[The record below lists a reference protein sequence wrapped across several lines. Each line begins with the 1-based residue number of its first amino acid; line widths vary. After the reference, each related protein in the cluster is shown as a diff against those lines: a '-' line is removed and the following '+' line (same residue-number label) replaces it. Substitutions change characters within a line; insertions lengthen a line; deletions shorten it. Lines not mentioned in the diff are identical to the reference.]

1 MKRTR
6 LALSQRAWRVAV
18 VLFLA
23 IGTCTTGLF
32 AQKTVKGVVKD
43 VKTNEP
49 ILGATLMLK
58 GSSIGTVSEG
68 DGSFE
73 IRVADPNVP
82 LVVSFVGY
90 ESQEVVVAEQ
100 SNLTVMLQE
109 SAAQLSEVVVTALG
123 ITKEKARVGYAVQD
137 VKGSDMIKAREPNPV
152 NSLTGRVAGLTV
164 GSSAELLGAPS
175 VLLRGDKPLYVV
187 DGVPIQSDTWNI
199 NPDDIETVTVLK
211 GPNASALYGSRGQ
224 YGAIQITTKRGTK
237 DKRGFTVELNNTTM
251 MEATFLTIP
260 KVQNEYGPGDHGRYA
275 FVDGKGG
282 GLYDADYDIWGPK
295 FEGQLI
301 PQYDGEYT
309 PDQEHTITLANGA
322 THTGNIKPTPWT
334 ARGKDNL
341 QKFLRPGILQSTN
354 LALSAANE
362 NYDIRISGTYTHQQG
377 IVPNTQLNTGNF
389 NTAVGYNISKKLRF
403 ESGINYNRQFTDN
416 IPDVAYGPNS
426 MIYNVIIWGGADWSM
441 DDMKDYWQPGKEGLQ
456 QIYADY
462 TRYNNP
468 WFSAY
473 EWLRGHQKTDVYGHA
488 SLTYSFNDALKLLGR
503 TQVTSYDIFRSEKF
517 PYSATVYG
525 REQAKGDY
533 REDRRSLF
541 ENNTDLLLSY
551 NKDLSPSFDIS
562 ASLGGN
568 IRSFQYNSSFAT
580 TDYLNVPG
588 WYNLNNSLFT
598 RQVFNYNSDMRVLSA
613 YSFIDLTY
621 NRYLTLSLTGR
632 MDKHSTL
639 PSSNNSYFYPSASL
653 SAQISEMVDLP
664 DFFTFL
670 KLRGS
675 YAKVGS
681 GLTRSTI
688 PAAYLVAGR
697 DVIDYGND
705 YYTPYDGPNY
715 INSSGY
721 GISFP
726 YNNQPSAYS
735 PTTIVNPNLK
745 PSFSTAYEFGVDM
758 KFVQNRLGLDV
769 TYFNATD
776 GPNVF
781 NLPLSD
787 ATGYGAAV
795 ENGIK
800 TRKKG
805 LEVVGMIR
813 PVKTPDFNWQVDVNW
828 STWKETLDEIYPGV
842 EKLGQFLE
850 VGDRI
855 DSYYANAFVRD
866 PNGNLIVDGSGRPFR
881 NPVAQFLG
889 YTNPDWT
896 WGVRNTIS
904 YKNFGFGFQ
913 FDGWVG
919 GNMVNYIQRQT
930 FRGGRHEE
938 TVLNNITDANGQG
951 MGDARYQD
959 YLGKESWVADG
970 MVISNGVS
978 PEYDVDGNITNYD
991 ELQFEKNTQT
1001 TFLQDYISRYY
1012 AVEEANLMSRTFAKL
1027 REVTITYNFPAE
1039 KMKGKFFHGASI
1051 SLVGRNLLYFAE
1063 KKNVDVEQFTGTTS
1077 AGSVSGYSDLQSPT
1091 MRRFG
1096 VNLNFTF

>member
-6 LALSQRAWRVAV
+6 LSLSQRARRVAV
-18 VLFLA
+18 VLFLT
-23 IGTCTTGLF
+23 IGACTTGLF
-32 AQKTVKGVVKD
+32 AQKTVKGIVKD
-43 VKTNEP
+43 AKTNEP
-49 ILGATLMLK
+49 VAGATVMVK
-58 GSSIGTVSEG
+58 GTSTGTISEM

-73 IRVADPNVP
+73 LRVADPNAP
-82 LVVSFVGY
+82 LVISYIGY
-90 ESQEVVVAEQ
+90 DGQEVVIAEQ
-100 SNLTVMLQE
+100 NFVNILLAENSQ
-109 SAAQLSEVVVTALG
+109 QLSEVVVTALG

-137 VKGSDMIKAREPNPV
+137 VKGEDMVKAREPNPV

-164 GSSAELLGAPS
+164 GSSAELLGGPS

-199 NPDDIETVTVLK
+199 NPDDIETITVLK

-237 DKRGFTVELNNTTM
+237 DKRGFTVEFNNTTM
-251 MEATFLTIP
+251 IETGFLTIP
-260 KVQNEYGPGDHGRYA
+260 KVQNDYGPGDHGRYA
-275 FVDGKGG
+275 FADGKGG
-282 GLYDADYDIWGPK
+282 GLYDSDYDVWGPK

-301 PQYDGEYT
+301 PQYDSEYT
-309 PDQEHTITLANGA
+309 PDQTYTTTFPSG
-322 THTGNIKPTPWT
+322 TTFTGNYKPTPWT

-341 QKFLRPGILQSTN
+341 QRFLRPGLLQSTN
-354 LALSAANE
+354 VAVSASGD
-362 NYDIRISGTYTHQQG
+362 NYDLRFSGTYNYQQG
-377 IVPNTQLNTGNF
+377 IVPNTQLNSGNF
-389 NTAVGYNISKKLRF
+389 NMAMGYNFNKKLRF
-403 ESGINYNRQFTDN
+403 ESSINYNRQFTDN
-416 IPDVAYGPNS
+416 IPEVQYGPNS
-426 MIYNVIIWGGADWSM
+426 LIYNIIIWGGSDWDI

-456 QIYADY
+456 QKYAEY

-468 WFSAY
+468 YFMAN
-473 EWLRGHQKTDVYGHA
+473 EWLRGHQKTDVYGYGA
-488 SLTYSFNDALKLLGR
+488 LTYSFTDHLNLMAR
-503 TQVTSYDIFRSEKF
+503 TQVTTYDIFRSEKF
-517 PYSATVYG
+517 PYSGTVYG

-533 REDRRSLF
+533 REDRRNLF
-541 ENNTDLLLSY
+541 ENNTDLSLNFDKSI
-551 NKDLSPSFDIS
+551 SPRLDIT
-562 ASLGGN
+562 ASIAGN
-568 IRSFQYNSSFAT
+568 IRSFNYSSIYAS

-613 YSFIDLTY
+613 YSFVDLTY
-621 NRYLTLSLTGR
+621 NRAITLSLTGR
-632 MDKHSTL
+632 WDKHSTL
-639 PSSNNSYFYPSASL
+639 PTSNNSYFYPSASL
-653 SAQISEMVDLP
+653 SLQLSEMMKLP
-664 DFFTFL
+664 DFITFL

-675 YAKVGS
+675 YAYVGS

-697 DVIDYGND
+697 DILDYGSD

-721 GISFP
+721 NIAFP

-735 PTTIVNPNLK
+735 PTTIVNPNLE
-745 PSFSTAYEFGVDM
+745 PSFSTAYETGVDM
-758 KFVQNRLGLDV
+758 KFFNNRLGLDL

-781 NLPLSD
+781 NLPLSE

-805 LEVVGMIR
+805 WEVVGMLR

-842 EKLGQFLE
+842 DKLGQFLK

-855 DSYYANAFVRD
+855 DRYYASAFVRD
-866 PNGNLIVDGSGRPFR
+866 PNGNLIIDGSGRPFA
-881 NPVAQFLG
+881 NPVPQYLG
-889 YTNPDWT
+889 NTNPDWT
-896 WGVRNTIS
+896 WGIRNTFN

-913 FDGWVG
+913 LDGWVG
-919 GNMVNYIQRQT
+919 GKIVNYIQRQT
-930 FRGGRHEE
+930 FRGGRNAE
-938 TVLNNITDANGQG
+938 TALNNIKDANGQG

-959 YLGKESWVADG
+959 YLGNQTWVADG
-970 MVISNGVS
+970 VVISNGIA
-978 PEYDVDGNITNYD
+978 PQYDVDGNITNYA
-991 ELQFEKNTQT
+991 EMEFSKNTKA

-1012 AVEEANLMSRTFAKL
+1012 SFEEANLMSRTFAKL
-1027 REVTITYNFPAE
+1027 REVTITYNVPKE
-1039 KMKGKFFHGASI
+1039 KFKGNVIQGASI

-1063 KKNVDVEQFTGTTS
+1063 SKDVDVEQFTGTTS
-1077 AGSVSGYSDLQSPT
+1077 PGSVQGYSSLQSPT
-1091 MRRFG
+1091 LRRFG
-1096 VNLNFTF
+1096 VNLNLTF

>member
-6 LALSQRAWRVAV
+6 LALSQQAWRVAV
-18 VLFLA
+18 VFLLT

-32 AQKTVKGVVKD
+32 AQKTVKGTVKD
-43 VKTNEP
+43 AKTNEP
-49 ILGATLMLK
+49 VAGATLMLK
-58 GSSIGTVSEG
+58 GSSTGTISEM

-82 LVVSFVGY
+82 LLVSFIGY
-90 ESQEVVVAEQ
+90 ESQEVLIAEQ
-100 SNLTVMLQE
+100 NFVNILLTE
-109 SAAQLSEVVVTALG
+109 NAEQLSEVVVTALG

-137 VKGSDMIKAREPNPV
+137 VKGADLIKAREPNPI

-164 GSSAELLGAPS
+164 GASAELLGGPS

-187 DGVPIQSDTWNI
+187 DGVPIQSDSWNI
-199 NPDDIETVTVLK
+199 NPDDIERITVLK

-237 DKRGFTVELNNTTM
+237 DKRGFTVELNNSTM
-251 MEATFLTIP
+251 MEASFLTIP
-260 KVQNEYGPGDHGRYA
+260 KVQDEYGPGDHGRYA
-275 FVDGKGG
+275 FADGKGS
-282 GLYDADYDIWGPK
+282 GLYDSDYDVWGPK

-301 PQYDGEYT
+301 PQYDGEFT
-309 PDQEHTITLANGA
+309 PDQEYTTEFPSGA
-322 THTGNIKPTPWT
+322 TFTGNIKPTPWT
-334 ARGKDNL
+334 ARGKNNL
-341 QKFLRPGILQSTN
+341 QKFLRPGILQTTN
-354 LALSAANE
+354 LAVSAGNE
-362 NYDIRISGTYTHQQG
+362 DYDIRISGTYTHQQG
-377 IVPNTQLNTGNF
+377 IVPNTQLNSGNF
-389 NTAVGYNISKKLRF
+389 NTAIGYNFNKKLRF
-403 ESGINYNRQFTDN
+403 ESGLNYNRQFTDN

-441 DDMKDYWQPGKEGLQ
+441 DDMRDYWQPGKEGLQ

-503 TQVTSYDIFRSEKF
+503 TQISTYDIFRSEKF

-533 REDRRSLF
+533 REDRRNLF
-541 ENNTDLLLSY
+541 ENNTDVMLTFDKSVT
-551 NKDLSPSFDIS
+551 PSLDVT
-562 ASLGGN
+562 ASVGGN
-568 IRSFQYNSSFAT
+568 IRSFQYNSSFAS

-598 RQVFNYNSDMRVLSA
+598 RQVFNYGADMRVLSA
-613 YSFIDLTY
+613 YSFVDITY
-621 NRYLTLSLTGR
+621 NLYLTLSLTGR
-632 MDKHSTL
+632 TDKHSTL
-639 PSSNNSYFYPSASL
+639 PASNNSYFYPSASL
-653 SAQISEMVDLP
+653 SLQVSEMVQLP

-675 YAKVGS
+675 LAKVGS

-721 GISFP
+721 NINFP

-735 PTTIVNPNLK
+735 PTTIVNPNLE
-745 PSFSTAYEFGVDM
+745 PSFSTAFETGIDM
-758 KFVQNRLGLDV
+758 KFLNNRLALDL

-781 NLPLSD
+781 NLPLSES
-787 ATGYGAAV
+787 TGYGAAV
-795 ENGIK
+795 ENGIQ

-805 LEVVGMIR
+805 FEVVLGIR
-813 PVKTPDFNWQVDVNW
+813 PVKSPDFNWQVDFNW
-828 STWKETLDEIYPGV
+828 STWRETLDEIYPGV

-855 DSYYANAFVRD
+855 DSYYAGEFVKS
-866 PNGNLIVDGSGRPFR
+866 PNGENIIDGSGRPFR
-881 NPVAQFLG
+881 NPTPQFLG

-896 WGVRNTIS
+896 WGVRNTLS
-904 YKNFGFGFQ
+904 YKNLGFGFQ
-913 FDGWVG
+913 FDGAVG
-919 GNMVNYIQRQT
+919 GNIVNYIQRQT

-938 TVLNNITDANGQG
+938 TVLNNIKDANGQG

-959 YLGKESWVADG
+959 YLGNKTWLAEGV
-970 MVISNGVS
+970 VISNGVA
-978 PEYDVDGNITNYD
+978 PEYDVDGKITNYD
-991 ELQFEKNTQT
+991 EMEFAPNTNP

-1012 AVEEANLMSRTFAKL
+1012 SNEEANLMSRTFAKL

-1039 KMKGKFFHGASI
+1039 KFKGKRIQGASV

-1063 KKNVDVEQFTGTTS
+1063 EKNVDVEQFTGTTDPN
-1077 AGSVSGYSDLQSPT
+1077 AVQGYSGLQSPT
-1091 MRRFG
+1091 LRRFG

>member
-1 MKRTR
+1 M
-6 LALSQRAWRVAV
+6 
-18 VLFLA
+18 LFLA
-23 IGTCTTGLF
+23 IGACTTGLF
-32 AQKTVKGVVKD
+32 AQKTVKGIVKD
-43 VKTNEP
+43 ASNNEP
-49 ILGATLMLK
+49 VVGATIMVK
-58 GSSIGTVSEG
+58 GSSVGTVTEP

-73 IRVADPNVP
+73 IRLADPNVP
-82 LVVSFVGY
+82 LVFSFIGF
-90 ESQEVVVAEQ
+90 ETQEVVVAEQ
-100 SNLTVMLQE
+100 SFINVMMAAGAEQLTE
-109 SAAQLSEVVVTALG
+109 IVVGGLG
-123 ITKEKARVGYAVQD
+123 IAKEKARVGYAVQD
-137 VKGSDMIKAREPNPV
+137 VKGADMIKAREPNPI

-164 GSSAELLGAPS
+164 GSSAELLGGPS

-199 NPDDIETVTVLK
+199 NPDDIETITVLK
-211 GPNASALYGSRGQ
+211 GPNGSALYGSRGQ

-237 DKRGFTVELNNTTM
+237 DQRGFRVELNNSTM
-251 MEATFLTIP
+251 MEYGFLTIP
-260 KVQNEYGPGDHGRYA
+260 KVQDEYGPGDHGRYA
-275 FVDGKGG
+275 FADGKGG
-282 GLYDADYDIWGPK
+282 GLYDSDYDVWGPK

-309 PDQEHTITLANGA
+309 PDQTYTTEFPNGA
-322 THTGNIKPTPWT
+322 TFTGNIKPTPWT

-341 QKFLRPGILQSTN
+341 QEFLRPGLLQTTN
-354 LALSAANE
+354 LAVSAANE
-362 NYDIRISGTYTHQQG
+362 AFDIRVSGTYTYQQG
-377 IVPNTQLNTGNF
+377 IVPNTELNTGNF
-389 NTAVGYNISKKLRF
+389 NTTIGYNFNKKLRF
-403 ESGINYNRQFTDN
+403 ESALNYNRQFSEN
-416 IPDVAYGPNS
+416 FPDVQYGPNS

-441 DDMKDYWQPGKEGLQ
+441 DDMRDYWQPGKEGIQ

-473 EWLRGHQKTDVYGHA
+473 EWLRGHQKTDVYGFA
-488 SLTYSFNDALKLLGR
+488 SLTYSFSDALKLMGR
-503 TQVTSYDIFRSEKF
+503 TQVTTYDLFRSEKL
-517 PYSATVYG
+517 PYSATTYG

-533 REDRRSLF
+533 REDRRNLF
-541 ENNTDLLLSY
+541 ENNTDLMLTFD
-551 NKDLSPSFDIS
+551 KDVAPKFNI
-562 ASLGGN
+562 AGSLGGI
-568 IRSFQYNSSFAT
+568 IRTFSYNSNFAS

-598 RQVFNYNSDMRVLSA
+598 RQVFNYGADMRVLSA
-613 YSFIDLTY
+613 FSYVDLTY
-621 NRYLTLSLTGR
+621 DRAITLSLTGR
-632 MDKHSTL
+632 WDKHSTL
-639 PSSNNSYFYPSASL
+639 PASKNSYFYPSASL
-653 SAQISEMVDLP
+653 SVQLSELMEMP
-664 DFFTFL
+664 DFISFL
-670 KLRGS
+670 KVRGS
-675 YAKVGS
+675 YAYVGS

-697 DVIDYGND
+697 DIIDYGND

-715 INSSGY
+715 INTIGY

-735 PTTIVNPNLK
+735 PTTIVNPNLE
-745 PSFSTAYEFGVDM
+745 PSFSTAYETGVDM
-758 KFVQNRLGLDV
+758 KFFNNRLGLDL

-805 LEVVGMIR
+805 FEVVGMIR
-813 PVKTPDFNWQVDVNW
+813 PVKKPDFNWQVDVNW
-828 STWKETLDEIYPGV
+828 STWRETLDEIYPGV
-842 EKLGQFLE
+842 DKLGQFLK

-855 DSYYANAFVRD
+855 DSYYARAFVRD
-866 PNGNLIVDGSGRPFR
+866 PNGNLVIDGSGRPFA

-889 YTNPDWT
+889 HTNPDWT

-913 FDGWVG
+913 FDGAVG
-919 GNMVNYIQRQT
+919 GNIVNYIQRQT

-938 TVLNNITDANGQG
+938 TVLNNIKDANGQG

-959 YLGKESWVADG
+959 YLGNKTWLAEGV
-970 MVISNGVS
+970 VISNGVA

-991 ELQFEKNTQT
+991 ELEFAPNTNP

-1012 AVEEANLMSRTFAKL
+1012 SFEEANLMSRTFAKL
-1027 REVTITYNFPAE
+1027 REVTITYNFPAD
-1039 KMKGKFFHGASI
+1039 KLKGKFFQGASV
-1051 SLVGRNLLYFAE
+1051 SLVGRNLFYFAE
-1063 KKNVDVEQFTGTTS
+1063 ENNMDVEQFTGTTDPS
-1077 AGSVSGYSDLQSPT
+1077 NVQGYAGLQSPT
-1091 MRRFG
+1091 LRRFG
-1096 VNLNFTF
+1096 VNFNLTF